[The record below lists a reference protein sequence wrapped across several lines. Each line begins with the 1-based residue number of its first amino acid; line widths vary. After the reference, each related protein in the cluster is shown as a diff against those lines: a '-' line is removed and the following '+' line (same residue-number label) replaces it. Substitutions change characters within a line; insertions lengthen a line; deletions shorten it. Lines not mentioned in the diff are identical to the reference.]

1 MIEERI
7 GNYRVL
13 SQIGQ
18 GGMGTVYQAED
29 ERLGRK
35 VAIKILN
42 RSLLANQ
49 REMERFQSEA
59 KIQANLNNANV
70 VTLYGFEPYKDSYCM
85 IMEYVEGRTLADLIR
100 TIGPLPTHIVVMIS
114 KQVLEGLSAA
124 HRQGV
129 IHRDLK
135 SSNIMLT
142 RDGVAKVMDFGIAKV
157 EGGKSL
163 TASGALVGTVFYMSP
178 EQVRGETLDA
188 RADLYSFGIIMFE
201 LLTGRVP
208 FKDGSEFSIMIN
220 QVQMPPPPPTQLLPA
235 IPSDIEN
242 VVLRCLNKRPEDR
255 FQNAGEVLAALEA
268 FQEQEHATG
277 RGDLYARKTLAQWL
291 CALDPPQAAV
301 SVISAAGVPAY
312 APAVEKDA
320 TQSLVGATTPSVAA
334 PGQAPMSFAAQH
346 SSSQQVPPMP
356 SVAPAGQ
363 AAVSFT
369 AQPSS
374 SQQVPPKPAPAAQK
388 PSSGKRPLLIF
399 VLVVLV
405 LVGASLAYYRLRGSP
420 GILPRLHELASSLPW
435 GARKEV
441 TVSKA
446 QVGVPEN
453 PPAGATGATTASVP
467 EQPPPSTSSA
477 TSQAAMPI
485 SGLPGTPIAP
495 DAKAA
500 TFMSAGK
507 RDAEPIAPPKSARTE
522 KPNADASLPSAAK
535 PNARLAI
542 TKSNQGAANPGGQT
556 QAGEVK
562 PAGGVLIF
570 LDLDQ
575 SSERLP
581 LSMAQARAAEIVR
594 AAGHEVVS
602 GGIMGPNVRAALDRN
617 DLAEVRRNGVGFVI
631 MGTVHASTEPQT
643 AYGSTYYAGQV
654 SVALELV
661 RMSDGQTAAIGNGT
675 ARSRGSANPQ
685 GALSEALMTATSD
698 AVRELL
704 RTFK

>member
-59 KIQANLNNANV
+59 KIQANLNHANV

-178 EQVRGETLDA
+178 EQVRGEPLDA
-188 RADLYSFGIIMFE
+188 RADLYSFGIILFE

-220 QVQMPPPPPTQLLPA
+220 QVQMPPPPPTQLLPD

-255 FQNAGEVLAALEA
+255 YQNAGEVLAALEA
-268 FQEQEHATG
+268 FQEQERAAG

-312 APAVEKDA
+312 APTVEKDT
-320 TQSLVGATTPSVAA
+320 TQSLVGATTPSVAV
-334 PGQAPMSFAAQH
+334 PGQAPMSFFAEP

-356 SVAPAGQ
+356 TP
-363 AAVSFT
+363 
-369 AQPSS
+369 
-374 SQQVPPKPAPAAQK
+374 VPQK
-388 PSSGKRPLLIF
+388 PSSGKGPLLVF

-405 LVGASLAYYRLRGSP
+405 LVGASLAYSRLHGSP

-435 GARKEV
+435 GAHKEV
-441 TVSKA
+441 AVSKA

-453 PPAGATGATTASVP
+453 PTAAITGATTASAP
-467 EQPPPSTSSA
+467 EQTPPSTSSA
-477 TSQAAMPI
+477 TSQAAMPA
-485 SGLPGTPIAP
+485 SGLPGTPINP
-495 DAKAA
+495 DAKAT
-500 TFMSAGK
+500 TFVSAGR
-507 RDAEPIAPPKSARTE
+507 RDAEPMAPPKSARTE
-522 KPNADASLPSAAK
+522 KPNADASPPGAVKSHAS
-535 PNARLAI
+535 LAI

-556 QAGEVK
+556 QAAEVK
-562 PAGGVLIF
+562 PAEGVLIF

-581 LSMAQARAAEIVR
+581 LSMAQAHAAELVR

-602 GGIMGPNVRAALDRN
+602 GGIVGPNVRAALDRN

-631 MGTVHASTEPQT
+631 MGSVHASIEPQT

-661 RMSDGQTAAIGNGT
+661 RMSD
-675 ARSRGSANPQ
+675 
-685 GALSEALMTATSD
+685 
-698 AVRELL
+698 
-704 RTFK
+704 